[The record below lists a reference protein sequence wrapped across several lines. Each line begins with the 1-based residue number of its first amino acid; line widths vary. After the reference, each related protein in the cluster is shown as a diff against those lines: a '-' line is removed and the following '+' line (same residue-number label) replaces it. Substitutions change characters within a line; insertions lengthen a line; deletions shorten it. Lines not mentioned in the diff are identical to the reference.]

1 MIELEELPISK
12 ITVVDGWNPRTYID
26 PDELTALTASIQS
39 EGMLNPIVVDRDA
52 TAGTYTLVD
61 GHRRIAAAELAGVG
75 VVPCIIRNTGASDEL
90 IAAAVLNMRREAL
103 RPIDQANTYRR
114 LIANGH
120 SETSIGQALG
130 IPVQSIRDRLRLLR
144 LSPTIQ
150 ESVNRREIPL
160 NVVPVLETVAAASP
174 ELADQIVDVV
184 IQDDSD
190 WDVQDIAGNR
200 FYQLVNEATTGKRKK
215 SGAFAEPVG
224 WHQLA
229 NLAKKLKGT
238 AVETAIADAIETL
251 GNYQSVTLNQ
261 YDVDAAIA
269 YGCYIERSGPGGDGW
284 ITDREFFAD
293 RIAQAIDRKIDDEA
307 KRKEALAATIAARH
321 AELDAGDDEEAA
333 EQAAE
338 RARQAA
344 EELKAKTASRIQNEA
359 LGAYLYTTLHENVPT
374 PDVALEAV
382 KIIASIALSDHHDI
396 GFAAAITRPSG
407 ALTEYNRD
415 AIAAAGRAAVNDILA
430 ATNVNAVLGRVVEYI
445 VPLLAADAGAVGH
458 RFQGEITY
466 TLSESGDDHD
476 AAGRLRVIVDGIDL
490 ERQAPEAYRRAITT
504 IGRIAGDGSDE

>member
-26 PDELTALTASIQS
+26 PDELAALTASIQS

-75 VVPCIIRNTGASDEL
+75 VVPCIIRNNGASDEL

-114 LIANGH
+114 LIASGH

-184 IQDDSD
+184 IQEGSD

-238 AVETAIADAIETL
+238 AVETALADAIETL
-251 GNYQSVTLNQ
+251 GQYQSVTLTQ
-261 YDVDAAIA
+261 DDVDAAIA
-269 YGCYIERSGPGGDGW
+269 YGCYIERGGPGGDGW

-293 RIAQAIDRKIDDEA
+293 RIAQAIDRKIADEE

-338 RARQAA
+338 RARIAA
-344 EELKAKTASRIQNEA
+344 EELKARTASRIQNEA
-359 LGAYLYTTLHENVPT
+359 LGAYLYTTLHEKVT

-382 KIIASIALSDHHDI
+382 KILATLALSECHDI
-396 GFAAAITRPSG
+396 GFAAALTRPSG
-407 ALTEYNRD
+407 ALTEYNWD
-415 AIAAAGRAAVNDILA
+415 AIADAGRAAVNDILA
-430 ATNVNAVLGRVVEYI
+430 ATNVNAALGRVVEYL
-445 VPLLAADAGAVGH
+445 VPLLAADASAVGH
-458 RFQGEITY
+458 RFQDQLGY
-466 TLSESGDDHD
+466 TLNESDDDHD
-476 AAGRLRVIVDGIDL
+476 HAASLRAIVDGIDL
-490 ERQAPEAYRRAITT
+490 ERQAPDAYRRAITT
-504 IGRIAGDGSDE
+504 IDQIAGDGSDQ